1 MKHLGRGIVTQ
12 KTIGEIVNKED
23 IESFLSK
30 NADAIKNILKHKP
43 DKYEMKYLITL
54 KNKKNLFLI

>member
-43 DKYEMKYLITL
+43 DKYGNEI
-54 KNKKNLFLI
+54 FIER